1 MYLRSNTCRKFK
13 KTESSRENALCLR
26 NPSRERVVAMDKILE
41 EVKGNVQKKF
51 NEVRAALHMR
61 EKLLLRQLEV
71 IANTQQQQMQLKA
84 SPVDSAD
91 SADQGGVRFIT
102 GDGDE
107 EEKLLA
113 AIRSFGHFLLDNS
126 NMQLALQDYRN
137 TGLRSED
144 YIEPLDDHDTMYKY
158 LQDRKISYYDL
169 EDEAQ
174 PEAIVVDFS
183 GNKSVVE
190 ENVKRS
196 IINITLQEAKELIRK
211 SKIKRDS
218 HVPVAVPPLNLEELD
233 DELESSIADAV
244 SSLGRETAKSKSSC
258 LELPSADPPTKPK
271 GRKQRFK
278 PKITINNCN
287 GTINLRNIASLTINC
302 ATEEAV
308 SAEIPIVKSADSSS
322 NTDHSH
328 SHSQS
333 QSQSHSTPT
342 TTASSSSYSSNASSR
357 SQSKKQS
364 KKNARP
370 AAQTVEE
377 PPKQQES
384 SSGQSTPTPRNGYRF
399 QEVDNHE
406 VTCDFYNRLLNEI
419 KKSIKEKPRRPYNNV
434 PEPEPEAPTTTS
446 SVQTAAADSSCDAN
460 SNTVQPPRQEDVS
473 ISSSTTT
480 TTNTQ
485 SQSQAT
491 ESVSGSQI
499 APGRRLVLKNF
510 ENLKIILEANSGD
523 EDSFHPV
530 QIEQWLAEI
539 ISETDL
545 EPMQN
550 TDILEHSQINNTESP

>member
-1 MYLRSNTCRKFK
+1 
-13 KTESSRENALCLR
+13 
-26 NPSRERVVAMDKILE
+26 MDKILE

-71 IANTQQQQMQLKA
+71 IANTQQQQQQLKS
-84 SPVDSAD
+84 SPVDSVTD
-91 SADQGGVRFIT
+91 KEQGGVRFIT
-102 GDGDE
+102 GDGEE

-144 YIEPLDDHDTMYKY
+144 YIEPLDDHETMYKC
-158 LQDRKISYYDL
+158 LQDRKISYYEL
-169 EDEAQ
+169 EDEVQ

-183 GNKSVVE
+183 GSKAIVE
-190 ENVKRS
+190 DNAKRS
-196 IINITLQEAKELIRK
+196 IINITLQEAKELICK
-211 SKIKRDS
+211 TKIKRD
-218 HVPVAVPPLNLEELD
+218 HHAPVPVPLLNLEELD

-258 LELPSADPPTKPK
+258 LELPPTDPPTKPK

-308 SAEIPIVKSADSSS
+308 SAEIPVVKSADSSS
-322 NTDHSH
+322 TNEQ
-328 SHSQS
+328 SQS
-333 QSQSHSTPT
+333 QSQSTPS
-342 TTASSSSYSSNASSR
+342 TTASSSNYSSNASSR
-357 SQSKKQS
+357 TQSKKQS
-364 KKNARP
+364 KKHASQ
-370 AAQTVEE
+370 AATVE
-377 PPKQQES
+377 PSVQLAAS
-384 SSGQSTPTPRNGYRF
+384 GSGQSTPTPRNGYRF
-399 QEVDNHE
+399 QEVDTHD

-419 KKSIKEKPRRPYNNV
+419 KRSMKEKPRRPYHNV
-434 PEPEPEAPTTTS
+434 PEPEVEAPTTTS

-460 SNTVQPPRQEDVS
+460 SKTVQPPKQEDVS
-473 ISSSTTT
+473 MSTTI
-480 TTNTQ
+480 NTQ
-485 SQSQAT
+485 SQSRAT
-491 ESVSGSQI
+491 ESISVSGSQV

-550 TDILEHSQINNTESP
+550 TDILEHSHINNTVSP

>member
-1 MYLRSNTCRKFK
+1 
-13 KTESSRENALCLR
+13 
-26 NPSRERVVAMDKILE
+26 MDKILE

-71 IANTQQQQMQLKA
+71 IANTQQQQQQLKS
-84 SPVDSAD
+84 SPVDSPD
-91 SADQGGVRFIT
+91 TDQGGVRFIT
-102 GDGDE
+102 DE
-107 EEKLLA
+107 EEQLLA
-113 AIRSFGHFLLDNS
+113 AIRSFGHFLLDSNS

-137 TGLRSED
+137 TGLRNED
-144 YIEPLDDHDTMYKY
+144 YIEPLDDHDTMYKC

-183 GNKSVVE
+183 GNKTVVE
-190 ENVKRS
+190 DNAKRS

-211 SKIKRDS
+211 AKIKREPP
-218 HVPVAVPPLNLEELD
+218 VPVVVPPLNLEELD

-308 SAEIPIVKSADSSS
+308 SADIPIVKSADSSS
-322 NTDHSH
+322 TTEQ
-328 SHSQS
+328 SQS
-333 QSQSHSTPT
+333 QSQSTPT
-342 TTASSSSYSSNASSR
+342 TTASSSNYSSNASSR

-364 KKNARP
+364 KKHARQ
-370 AAQTVEE
+370 AAAEE
-377 PPKQQES
+377 PPKQQVAS
-384 SSGQSTPTPRNGYRF
+384 GSGQSTPTPRNGYRF
-399 QEVDNHE
+399 QEVDTHD

-419 KKSIKEKPRRPYNNV
+419 KKSLKEKPRRPYNNV
-434 PEPEPEAPTTTS
+434 PEPESEAPTTTS

-473 ISSSTTT
+473 TSTTI
-480 TTNTQ
+480 NT
-485 SQSQAT
+485 QSQAT
-491 ESVSGSQI
+491 ESMSVSGSQI

-539 ISETDL
+539 ISETDV
-545 EPMQN
+545 EPMHN